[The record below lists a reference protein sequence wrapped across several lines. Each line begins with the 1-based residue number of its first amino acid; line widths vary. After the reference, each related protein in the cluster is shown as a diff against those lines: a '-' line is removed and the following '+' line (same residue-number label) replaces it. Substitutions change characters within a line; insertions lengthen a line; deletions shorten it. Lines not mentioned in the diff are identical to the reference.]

1 METMEDVKRSGY
13 FYMICNNIEEA
24 WRLCDPEAEHKE
36 DNIFPVYE
44 DCGEISSGNEDL
56 VE

>member
-1 METMEDVKRSGY
+1 MDTMEDVKRSGY

-24 WRLCDPEAEHKE
+24 WRLCDPEVEHKE
-36 DNIFPVYE
+36 DEHFPAYE
-44 DCGEISSGNEDL
+44 NCGEISSGHDDL